1 MSMNSAHC
9 SPGSENPLRPSEM
22 PSRAPSGMQAMSAI
36 DRNLKVIAID
46 DDPFELKLITHQL
59 SMLGQKDVA
68 GFTDPVAALDRII
81 DEGEDGFDLVFCDL
95 QMPGIDGIAFQR

>member
-1 MSMNSAHC
+1 
-9 SPGSENPLRPSEM
+9 
-22 PSRAPSGMQAMSAI
+22 MSAI

-68 GFTDPVAALDRII
+68 GFPRALLLALVVDIGELHPGDEAAAIVQAEIAD
-81 DEGEDGFDLVFCDL
+81 FL
-95 QMPGIDGIAFQR
+95 QRHDFPPKSRV